1 VAGWR
6 RTLLF
11 GTLGALVLIAAG
23 ARQQRVV
30 DAARREADARRAAA
44 RLRAL
49 EDAALFRPNDS
60 AALAALAQSY
70 DAMGRAA
77 DAAALWERAGDAAV
91 GPAHAGWGPRRSSV
105 GTGGASW
112 GPGPGR
118 GNRTDAPSPGRPLPA
133 LDQLLERAR
142 RTPTDLALQQQAV
155 ELCQRLDRLPEAI
168 PALERLARAHP
179 ADAVTWRRLGIAELQ
194 AERDGPAR
202 DHLRAAVARAPRDPV
217 ALFYLG
223 LAHAGLAEVD
233 AALTAFRRVQALRPD
248 YTPAALERVRLQ
260 IEDWRLREAAAEAR
274 QLVRRRPRLADA
286 QYQLGVALYHLHDL
300 PAAEEALRAATR
312 LDPRPARYHGWLGLT
327 LLEQGRL
334 PDAASAFEAAVAQNP
349 RYTNGYYQLGRVFLL
364 QGRLDDAEQSLRRVL
379 LLDPRYNEACFSLG
393 QLLLRRGN
401 AAQAGLLLARFQQL
415 SAFEQRRHYLDR
427 RAHAEPRRAVWRRR
441 LGDLYARE
449 GLLHDARLQYERA
462 GELEQAGQIGR
473 LPN

>member
-11 GTLGALVLIAAG
+11 GTLGTLVLIAAG

-49 EDAALFRPNDS
+49 EDAALFRPNDT

-77 DAAALWERAGDAAV
+77 DAAPLWKRAGDAAV
-91 GPAHAGWGPRRSSV
+91 GPAHGS
-105 GTGGASW
+105 
-112 GPGPGR
+112 R
-118 GNRTDAPSPGRPLPA
+118 GNRTDAPSPGRPIPA
-133 LDQLLERAR
+133 LDRLLKRAR
-142 RTPTDLALQQQAV
+142 RTPEDLALQQQAV

-194 AERDGPAR
+194 AGRDGPAR
-202 DHLRAAVARAPRDPV
+202 DYLRAAVARAPRDPV

-233 AALTAFRRVQALRPD
+233 EALTAFRRVQALRPD

-286 QYQLGVALYHLHDL
+286 RYQLGVALYHLHDL

-327 LLEQGRL
+327 FLEQGRL
-334 PDAASAFEAAVAQNP
+334 PDAARAFEAAVAQNP
-349 RYTNGYYQLGRVFLL
+349 RYTNGHYQLGRVFLL

-462 GELEQAGQIGR
+462 AELEQGGATGR
-473 LPN
+473 RTNSRESLSADDADERR